1 MPGGVPSTYP
11 IEVVWAEGET
21 FRGGRPGLPTMTVD
35 GNGVAG
41 PSPVD
46 ALLVALAAC
55 SAIDVLEILAK
66 RRTPATAARVSVE
79 FSRAPTPPRRI
90 LEATLHFDLSVDSE
104 LHHVER
110 AIELSIRKYC
120 SVSGT
125 FAPDTRI
132 GWTARVRPADHPG
145 TKIPD
150 DGPPP
155 TADPTSLRS
164 SG

>member
-1 MPGGVPSTYP
+1 MAGAVPSEYP
-11 IEVVWAEGET
+11 IEVVWTEGEV
-21 FRGGRPGLPTMTVD
+21 FRGGRPGMPEMTVD
-35 GNGVAG
+35 GKAVAG

-46 ALLVALAAC
+46 ALLVALASC

-66 RRTPATAARVSVE
+66 RRTPATAASVSVE

-90 LEATLHFDLSVDSE
+90 MDATLNFHVSVDSDV
-104 LHHVER
+104 HHVER

-125 FAPDTRI
+125 FAPDTKI
-132 GWTARVRPADHPG
+132 GWTARVTPADHRP
-145 TKIPD
+145 TT
-150 DGPPP
+150 
-155 TADPTSLRS
+155 TADPSSLRS

>member
-1 MPGGVPSTYP
+1 MPGGVPSKYP
-11 IEVVWAEGET
+11 IEVIWTEGEA

-35 GNGVAG
+35 GQGVAG
-41 PSPVD
+41 PSPMD
-46 ALLVALAAC
+46 ALLVALASC

-66 RRTPATAARVSVE
+66 RRTPATAAVVSVE

-110 AIELSIRKYC
+110 AIELSMRKYC

-145 TKIPD
+145 STTGD
-150 DGPPP
+150 EAHTP
-155 TADPTSLRS
+155 TADPSSLRS